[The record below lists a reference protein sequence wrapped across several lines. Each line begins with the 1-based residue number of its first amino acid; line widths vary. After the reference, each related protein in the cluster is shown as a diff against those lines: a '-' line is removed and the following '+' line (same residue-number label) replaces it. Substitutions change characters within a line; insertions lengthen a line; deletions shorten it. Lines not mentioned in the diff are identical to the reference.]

1 MGRKEEGDEYEIP
14 ISDDRPDPAESLQ
27 REERVLALRGIVEG
41 LKPHYRKM
49 IELRY
54 FEEKSYE
61 EIAEEM
67 NLPIGTVKVQL
78 FRAKDLLSGL
88 LAKYRDI

>member
-1 MGRKEEGDEYEIP
+1 M
-14 ISDDRPDPAESLQ
+14 Q
-27 REERVLALRGIVEG
+27 RDERVAALRGIVDG
-41 LKPHYRKM
+41 LKPHYRRM

-67 NLPIGTVKVQL
+67 ELPIGTVKVQL

-88 LAKYRDI
+88 LAKHKDI